1 MRAYVKIL
9 NFPQT
14 VVGWLIEINAYK
26 RNNLFMKIVIIGGVA
41 AGAKTAAKT
50 KRTLPDSEVHIFTKD
65 NYVSYSACGMPY
77 YIAGDFKDWQQLI
90 IRSVE
95 EFEKSGIHIH
105 TRKLVTKILPADKKI
120 MVKNLDTEDWQ
131 FVEYDKLVIATGAEP
146 YMPEFSNVKSK
157 RIYTLRTLDDG
168 IAVKEGMKDAKHIT
182 IIGGGYIAI
191 ELVEAFVKNKKS
203 VTLLERSPFVLSM
216 LDEDISTLVQ
226 DYILANSDGLVRI
239 INNDTVSEIVGEDP
253 TLDVITQ
260 KGYGFETDMVVVA
273 SGVKP
278 VVDIAVDAGI
288 ALGKTGAIKV
298 NSRMETNLPDIYACG
313 DCAEKINMV
322 SGTPVWVPLGS
333 TANKEGRVTAI
344 NVSGGVE
351 DFEGILGSS
360 VLRYRD
366 LNISRTGLTEK
377 EALKLGY
384 DEISVIITKRDKAG
398 YMPEVKNITLKLVA
412 DKRSH
417 KILGA
422 QAIGCGDA
430 DKRVNTVSIGLL
442 QGITVE
448 ELIDAD
454 LTYAPPFST
463 SIDILISAAQILK
476 SKLY

>member
-1 MRAYVKIL
+1 
-9 NFPQT
+9 
-14 VVGWLIEINAYK
+14 
-26 RNNLFMKIVIIGGVA
+26 MKIIIIGGVA

-50 KRTLPDSEVHIFTKD
+50 KRLLPDSEVHIYTKD
-65 NYVSYSACGMPY
+65 KFVSYSACGMPY
-77 YIAGDFKDWQQLI
+77 YIAGDFQDWQQLI

-120 MVKNLDTEDWQ
+120 MVKNIDADDWQ

-146 YMPEFSNVKSK
+146 YLPNFLNCKSK

-168 IAVKEGMKDAKHIT
+168 IAIRASMKDARHIT
-182 IIGGGYIAI
+182 IIGGGYIAV
-191 ELVEAFVKNKKS
+191 ELVEAFVKNNKA
-203 VTLLERSPFVLSM
+203 VTLVERSQFVLSM
-216 LDEDISTLVQ
+216 LDEDISALVQ
-226 DYILANSDGLVRI
+226 DYMLANSDGLVKI
-239 INNDTVSEIVGEDP
+239 ITNDTVSEIVGEGSI
-253 TLDVITQ
+253 LDVITE

-278 VVDIAVDAGI
+278 VVDLAVDAGI
-288 ALGKTGAIKV
+288 ELGKTGAIKV

-313 DCAEKINMV
+313 DCAEKFNMV
-322 SGTPVWVPLGS
+322 SNTPMWIPLGS

-360 VLRYRD
+360 VIRYRD

-384 DEISVIITKRDKAG
+384 DVISVIITKRDKAG
-398 YMPEVKNITLKLVA
+398 YMPEVKNITLKLIA

-430 DKRVNTVSIGLL
+430 DKRVNTISIGLL

-476 SKLY
+476 SKLN